1 MTRIKHTE
9 MDRMYVAVMVYFVL
23 VLAAIVFGVA
33 TFLLL
38 DSGADRE
45 FKSEFKSFARE
56 TADIAQNNADKV
68 FGQLRSL
75 ATAITSIA
83 VNEEDGNL
91 FPNVTVP
98 HFDLRTQEI
107 ADLTGLEMICFV
119 PFVEEPDRSGWETYA
134 SDNKDWILEDY
145 DYREWDPATLRGEIN
160 TEIYECDFCLDD
172 SRQGFADSDGF
183 MEDILD
189 DRGFVS
195 QNISVPISQYGP
207 APIDSSLSKFDLFSH
222 PIFRKEI
229 VTSLEYDIPIISEAS
244 DMSFLLNHI
253 MENST
258 YGSDALRSFTLDQ
271 VKEDFL
277 DGSRTIGF
285 VFGIIPWEAI
295 FINLLPADVNG
306 ISVVVESDCGAVFT
320 YTANGGRPTTSQVG
334 DRHQAK
340 KVYEDMAVRSKF
352 FWKDHPDGLSRHC
365 HFDMVIYPSDE
376 FRASYDSKDAL
387 LYSGLVGVVFVFT
400 AMLFF
405 LYDKY
410 VQKRQAKVMSQ
421 AKRAEAIVTSVFPK
435 EVGLR
440 LIQQA
445 EREEA
450 ERVSNKKMLNNF
462 LVEKS
467 DAFDKPN
474 KRRKPIADLFPE
486 TTVMF
491 ADIVGFTAW
500 SSMREP
506 SQVFMLLESI
516 YRDFDNIANRRK
528 VFKVETVGDCYVAVC
543 GLPEPRKDHVVVM
556 ARFATDCVLKM
567 AVQVQAL
574 EEELGPDTADLGIRV
589 GLHSGPVTAGVLRGD
604 RARFQLFGDTVNTC
618 ARIET
623 TGKKNKIHLSKET
636 AELLMKSGKGHWV
649 SARGD
654 KVTAKGKG
662 ELETFWLKNIR
673 GAENKSVMSA
683 TSGSDDH
690 KLSKIEENKKPTK
703 NSRPSVSDA
712 AAEHKITQNDKK
724 LDRLVNWNVDILFSI
739 LKSVAERRHADG
751 IKPDPWDRVQA
762 MEVELSVPVN
772 ENGKTALDEVV
783 EIIELPRFN
792 ARADANSV
800 TVELNAEVQNQ
811 LREYVR
817 TIATMYNE
825 NPFHNFEHA
834 SHVTMSVRKLLGRI
848 VAPDIEGDDARELH
862 DHTYG
867 ITSDPLIQFAVVFS
881 ALLHDVDHLG
891 VPNTQLVKEGIDI
904 AGLYQNKSV
913 AEQNSIDLAWAL
925 LMLDRFELLRKAIY
939 TTKAELK
946 RFRQLVVN
954 TILATD
960 IMDKE
965 LQTIRRVRWDKAF
978 SEAANFRND
987 SLKDATNRKATIVI
1001 EHLIQ
1006 ASDVAHTMQHWQ
1018 VYRKWNGRLFHEMYR
1033 AFKDGRSQKNPA
1045 EFWYQGEI
1053 GFFDFYIIP
1062 LAKKLEEC
1070 GVFGVASHEYLNYA
1084 EQNRKEW
1091 EAKGE
1096 QVVQEFIKEVEEQ
1109 GYNSSS
1115 TNNST
1120 DSLGVRSA

>member
-1 MTRIKHTE
+1 
-9 MDRMYVAVMVYFVL
+9 
-23 VLAAIVFGVA
+23 
-33 TFLLL
+33 
-38 DSGADRE
+38 
-45 FKSEFKSFARE
+45 
-56 TADIAQNNADKV
+56 
-68 FGQLRSL
+68 
-75 ATAITSIA
+75 
-83 VNEEDGNL
+83 
-91 FPNVTVP
+91 
-98 HFDLRTQEI
+98 
-107 ADLTGLEMICFV
+107 
-119 PFVEEPDRSGWETYA
+119 
-134 SDNKDWILEDY
+134 
-145 DYREWDPATLRGEIN
+145 
-160 TEIYECDFCLDD
+160 
-172 SRQGFADSDGF
+172 

-195 QNISVPISQYGP
+195 QNFSVPISQYGP

-229 VTSLEYDIPIISEAS
+229 VTSLEYDVPVISEAS
-244 DMSFLLNHI
+244 DMSFFLNHI

-258 YGSDALRSFTLDQ
+258 FGNDALRSFTLDQ

-340 KVYEDMAVRSKF
+340 KVYEDMAVKSKF

-376 FRASYDSKDAL
+376 FRASYDSQDAL

-543 GLPEPRKDHVVVM
+543 GLPGKFVRVYCWKKKLTSCCDGIGLTIMLLLLLIYVHTEPRKDHVVVM

-589 GLHSGPVTAGVLRGD
+589 GLHSGPVTAGVLRGGEYSAYSAHGVYD
-604 RARFQLFGDTVNTC
+604 
-618 ARIET
+618 
-623 TGKKNKIHLSKET
+623 IHC
-636 AELLMKSGKGHWV
+636 
-649 SARGD
+649 
-654 KVTAKGKG
+654 
-662 ELETFWLKNIR
+662 TF
-673 GAENKSVMSA
+673 
-683 TSGSDDH
+683 D
-690 KLSKIEENKKPTK
+690 SKIF
-703 NSRPSVSDA
+703 
-712 AAEHKITQNDKK
+712 
-724 LDRLVNWNVDILFSI
+724 LNVLQI
-739 LKSVAERRHADG
+739 
-751 IKPDPWDRVQA
+751 
-762 MEVELSVPVN
+762 VPV
-772 ENGKTALDEVV
+772 
-783 EIIELPRFN
+783 
-792 ARADANSV
+792 
-800 TVELNAEVQNQ
+800 
-811 LREYVR
+811 
-817 TIATMYNE
+817 
-825 NPFHNFEHA
+825 
-834 SHVTMSVRKLLGRI
+834 
-848 VAPDIEGDDARELH
+848 
-862 DHTYG
+862 
-867 ITSDPLIQFAVVFS
+867 
-881 ALLHDVDHLG
+881 
-891 VPNTQLVKEGIDI
+891 
-904 AGLYQNKSV
+904 
-913 AEQNSIDLAWAL
+913 
-925 LMLDRFELLRKAIY
+925 
-939 TTKAELK
+939 
-946 RFRQLVVN
+946 
-954 TILATD
+954 
-960 IMDKE
+960 
-965 LQTIRRVRWDKAF
+965 
-978 SEAANFRND
+978 
-987 SLKDATNRKATIVI
+987 
-1001 EHLIQ
+1001 
-1006 ASDVAHTMQHWQ
+1006 
-1018 VYRKWNGRLFHEMYR
+1018 
-1033 AFKDGRSQKNPA
+1033 
-1045 EFWYQGEI
+1045 
-1053 GFFDFYIIP
+1053 
-1062 LAKKLEEC
+1062 
-1070 GVFGVASHEYLNYA
+1070 
-1084 EQNRKEW
+1084 
-1091 EAKGE
+1091 
-1096 QVVQEFIKEVEEQ
+1096 
-1109 GYNSSS
+1109 SSS
-1115 TNNST
+1115 LVILSIPVLVSKPPERKT
-1120 DSLGVRSA
+1120 RSIFPRKQLNF